1 MIDLDLIEQQCKGAI
16 ESGCG
21 HLPVLECGNSVKLME
36 VISRLR
42 SAESEID
49 ELLSMLRQAE
59 KDAARYKDEIE
70 AAGFDIGNL
79 SSKLERADSVI
90 FEVERVL
97 SERQKNGSFDCD
109 DLLSEA
115 QYYIDNHQGIKE

>member
-1 MIDLDLIEQQCKGAI
+1 MIDLDELHNKMISYVLVGFTNSDISPIDAI
-16 ESGCG
+16 E
-21 HLPVLECGNSVKLME
+21 LLM
-36 VISRLR
+36 RL
-42 SAESEID
+42 S
-49 ELLSMLRQAE
+49 QAE
-59 KDAARYKDEIE
+59 KDAARYKDKIE

-97 SERQKNGSFDCD
+97 SERHKNGSFDCD

>member
-1 MIDLDLIEQQCKGAI
+1 MIDLYNLELEIGYGADGEQIEMSRGEALELI
-16 ESGCG
+16 
-21 HLPVLECGNSVKLME
+21 V
-36 VISRLR
+36 R
-42 SAESEID
+42 
-49 ELLSMLRQAE
+49 LRQAE
-59 KDAARYKDEIE
+59 KYAARYKDEIE

-97 SERQKNGSFDCD
+97 SEKQKNGSFDCD

>member
-1 MIDLDLIEQQCKGAI
+1 MIDLDKIEQQCKNAMQNGY
-16 ESGCG
+16 G
-21 HLPVLECGNSVKLME
+21 HLPVIECGNAVKVME
-36 VISRLR
+36 LITRIR
-42 SAESEID
+42 K
-49 ELLSMLRQAE
+49 AE
-59 KDAARYKDEIE
+59 KDAARYRDEVK
-70 AAGFDIGNL
+70 ADKFDIGNL

>member
-1 MIDLDLIEQQCKGAI
+1 MIDLYNFEIEIGYGVDSENVEITRGEALELIT
-16 ESGCG
+16 
-21 HLPVLECGNSVKLME
+21 
-36 VISRLR
+36 R
-42 SAESEID
+42 
-49 ELLSMLRQAE
+49 LRQAE
-59 KDAARYKDEIE
+59 KDAARYKNEVE
-70 AAGFDIGNL
+70 AAKFDIGNL

>member
-1 MIDLDLIEQQCKGAI
+1 MIDLDLIEQQCKSAI
-16 ESGCG
+16 DNGYG
-21 HLPVLECGNSVKLME
+21 HLPVVECGNSVKVME
-36 VISRLR
+36 LIT
-42 SAESEID
+42 II
-49 ELLSMLRQAE
+49 RQAE
-59 KDAARYKDEIE
+59 KDAARYKDAIE

-115 QYYIDNHQGIKE
+115 QYYINNHQGVNE

>member
-1 MIDLDLIEQQCKGAI
+1 MIDLDEEQARMESMLDRRERMALGVTCTEMIELIT
-16 ESGCG
+16 
-21 HLPVLECGNSVKLME
+21 
-36 VISRLR
+36 R
-42 SAESEID
+42 
-49 ELLSMLRQAE
+49 LRQAE

-97 SERQKNGSFDCD
+97 SERQKNGFFECD

-115 QYYIDNHQGIKE
+115 QYYINNHQGVKE